1 MKLRTL
7 FDLYV
12 AQLRDVHSAEKQ
24 LTKALP
30 KMAKAA
36 NAHGLRSALLEHLE
50 VTKEQL
56 ARVEKILKNNDQ
68 TPGRHKCEAMEGLIA
83 EGQEMLEADADEEVL
98 DAGMIVA
105 AQKVEHYEIA
115 AYGSLRTFAEM
126 LGRKDDAALLQR
138 TLEEEKEADESL
150 NRLALG
156 LVNRRAAS

>member
-7 FDLYV
+7 FDLYI

-24 LTKALP
+24 LTRALP

-36 NAHGLRSALLEHLE
+36 KAQGLRSALLEHLE

-56 ARVEKILKNNDQ
+56 ARVEKILKDNDQ

-83 EGQEMLEADADEEVL
+83 EGQEMLDADADEEVL

-105 AQKVEHYEIA
+105 AQKVEH
-115 AYGSLRTFAEM
+115 
-126 LGRKDDAALLQR
+126 
-138 TLEEEKEADESL
+138 
-150 NRLALG
+150 
-156 LVNRRAAS
+156 